1 MNQPAMQTLPTPD
14 QPTPKDGSIAPPATG
29 SLTAA
34 KAAQKQRAILGAAL
48 ALFSERGFHGTA
60 VPDVARLAEVGAGT
74 IYRYFDSKEAL
85 VNGVFQQAKS
95 LLRDALLQDF
105 DPQGDVRVAFHDFWQ
120 RLTGFARRHPLEFRF
135 LELQDHVPYLDAAS
149 RQLELQILLPVN
161 LFCQYARD
169 QGVARDM
176 AAGSLMAMIWGAVV
190 GLFKAEHLGYLP
202 ACDDAILAQA
212 EQACWDLFCRVSNPL
227 PLHPIP

>member
-1 MNQPAMQTLPTPD
+1 MNQTKTTDSLPTPSSNASGD
-14 QPTPKDGSIAPPATG
+14 ARAPGSI
-29 SLTAA
+29 SAA
-34 KAAQKQRAILGAAL
+34 KAAHKQQAILDAAL

-60 VPDVARLAEVGAGT
+60 VPDVAKRAGVGAGT

-85 VNGVFQQAKS
+85 VNGVFQRAKA
-95 LLRDALLQDF
+95 LLRDSLLLDF
-105 DPQGDVRVAFHDFWQ
+105 DPQGKVRVAFHDFWQ

-135 LELQDHVPYLDAAS
+135 LELQDHVPYLDETS

-169 QGVARDM
+169 QGIARDM
-176 AAGSLMAMIWGAVV
+176 AAGTLMAMIWGAVV

-202 ACDDAILAQA
+202 PCDDAILAQA
-212 EQACWDLFCRVSNPL
+212 EQGCWDLFCRVSNPH
-227 PLHPIP
+227 PLQPVP